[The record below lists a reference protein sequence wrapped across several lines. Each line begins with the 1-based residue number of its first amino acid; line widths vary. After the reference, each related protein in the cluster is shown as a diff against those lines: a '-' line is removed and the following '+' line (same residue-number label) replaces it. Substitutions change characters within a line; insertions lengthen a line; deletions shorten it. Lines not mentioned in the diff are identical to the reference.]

1 MKGIESAAGG
11 HPFLRKGGCGMR
23 PLDEIIE
30 SLRQRR
36 KARAAFREYARN
48 GWQCRWMKKNS
59 LRDALFR
66 R

>member
-1 MKGIESAAGG
+1 
-11 HPFLRKGGCGMR
+11 MR

-36 KARAAFREYARN
+36 KARTAFREYARN